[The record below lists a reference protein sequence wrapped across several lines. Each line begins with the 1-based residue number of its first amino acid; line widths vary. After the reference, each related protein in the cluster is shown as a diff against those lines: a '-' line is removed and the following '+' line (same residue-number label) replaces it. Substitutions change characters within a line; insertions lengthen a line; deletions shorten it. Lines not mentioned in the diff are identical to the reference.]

1 MVTVQDN
8 VNNYYFKNKAD
19 FEAHKAEIPN
29 NSTIFIEEIG
39 ELNFEINGTETEN
52 VENLTNIV
60 VGDKTYKVPYDIVP
74 QENILINGDFK
85 FNQRLMNSYYGPN
98 VYGPDRWQIMDEA
111 AGCAS
116 TNDNSWNVS
125 IEEVTTAGSRYIIAQ
140 NIENYKALSD
150 TDVTAHIEYKDL
162 TEDVAGTTYLC
173 IYDGA
178 TETSQVLSSSN
189 TSATVTAHIKSNPNQ
204 IEVYLK
210 TGSTSLN
217 MSMKVYYMKLEQG
230 KNYTGK
236 YYSNYETELARCQ
249 RFYQPVQV
257 LGLTNIPNTTT
268 TILVSANLITSLRA
282 KPTASILFGSR
293 MPSVT
298 GNGAT
303 IACNG
308 VTVNKFHT
316 TSAILEFNL
325 KTEATLLQLYTI
337 TTDCNI
343 ALDSEIYFT
352 LGNN

>member
-1 MVTVQDN
+1 M
-8 VNNYYFKNKAD
+8 VNNK
-19 FEAHKAEIPN
+19 
-29 NSTIFIEEIG
+29 
-39 ELNFEINGTETEN
+39 
-52 VENLTNIV
+52 
-60 VGDKTYKVPYDIVP
+60 
-74 QENILINGDFK
+74 
-85 FNQRLMNSYYGPN
+85 
-98 VYGPDRWQIMDEA
+98 
-111 AGCAS
+111 
-116 TNDNSWNVS
+116 
-125 IEEVTTAGSRYIIAQ
+125 
-140 NIENYKALSD
+140 
-150 TDVTAHIEYKDL
+150 
-162 TEDVAGTTYLC
+162 
-173 IYDGA
+173 
-178 TETSQVLSSSN
+178 
-189 TSATVTAHIKSNPNQ
+189 
-204 IEVYLK
+204 YLK
-210 TGSTSLN
+210 TGLTSLN

-236 YYSNYETELARCQ
+236 YCSNYETELARCQ

-257 LGLTNIPNTTT
+257 LGLTNIPSTTT

-308 VTVNKFHT
+308 VTVNKIHT
-316 TSAILEFNL
+316 TSTILQFNL